1 MADGDFDVKTRFKSP
16 LPGSGFNAS
25 GTAVNEKTMVVGSIT
40 FTYNTN
46 GLSITAPDLGLST
59 IDFMDF
65 TQVAANNDTAGT
77 AAAPLYAIYDGS
89 KVIITD
95 DAGTEA
101 TDSQTGSMRFIAFGD
116 SAAVANLT

>member
-1 MADGDFDVKTRFKSP
+1 MADGDFDVKTRFRSA
-16 LPGSGFNAS
+16 LPGVGYNSSGA
-25 GTAVNEKTMVVGSIT
+25 AVNDKTMVVGSIT

-46 GLSITAPDLGLST
+46 GLSITGPDLGLST

-65 TQVAANNDTAGT
+65 SQVAANNDTAGT
-77 AAAPLYAIYDGS
+77 AGAPLYAIYDGS